1 MDRLLYVMGLVSAF
15 AIYTGGGLFPIPS
28 LCFAL
33 RPRPAHG
40 YLCMRGPS
48 ASFKNQGPARGH
60 VSYINL
66 DSTRTGNSRLGYV
79 WNWYTPAPTT
89 LNKIEAFSPI
99 VWPKQPKNKP
109 KFEFLNLILK
119 LILKCF

>member
-33 RPRPAHG
+33 RPRP
-40 YLCMRGPS
+40 
-48 ASFKNQGPARGH
+48 GPARGH